1 MRAGHVVLAI
11 TQGSSH
17 YSALFTT
24 GTFRVYGGT
33 GFCGTIRLVGIA
45 REVFGDALPVAER
58 YAAFLAKAGVE
69 RGLIGPREADR
80 LWERHLINCAV
91 VSAAIPE
98 NAEVVDIGSGA
109 GLPGIVLAI
118 VRPDLRITLLEP
130 LLRRTT
136 FLNECV
142 ELLDLRNVEVRR
154 ARAEDVTDE
163 FAVDVATARAVAP
176 LERLA
181 RWALPLLRPG
191 GELLALKGE
200 RAAAELEEAEP
211 VLKRFGVRS
220 TELLQVGRGM
230 VDPPTTLVRVVAGRE
245 EVVGRRQ
252 RAPRRAK
259 GSRKRSS

>member
-1 MRAGHVVLAI
+1 L
-11 TQGSSH
+11 
-17 YSALFTT
+17 
-24 GTFRVYGGT
+24 RVHDPAA
-33 GFCGTIRLVGIA
+33 FCGTIRLVGIA

-58 YAAFLAKAGVE
+58 YAAFLAEAGVE
-69 RGLIGPREADR
+69 RGLIGPREVDR

-91 VSAAIPE
+91 VAEAIPRD
-98 NAEVVDIGSGA
+98 AEVVDIGSGA

-136 FLNECV
+136 FLTECV
-142 ELLDLRNVEVRR
+142 EMLHLENVEVRR
-154 ARAEDVTDE
+154 ARAEDVTGE
-163 FAVDVATARAVAP
+163 FSVDVATARAVAP

-181 RWALPLLRPG
+181 KWALPLLRPD

-200 RAAAELEEAEP
+200 RAAAELDEAEP

-230 VDPPTTLVRVVAGRE
+230 VDPPTTLVRVVAGRG

>member
-1 MRAGHVVLAI
+1 M
-11 TQGSSH
+11 
-17 YSALFTT
+17 
-24 GTFRVYGGT
+24 YGAP

-58 YAAFLAKAGVE
+58 YAAFLAEAGVE

-91 VSAAIPE
+91 VSEAVPE
-98 NAEVVDIGSGA
+98 EAQVVDIGSGA

-142 ELLDLRNVEVRR
+142 ELLGLRNVEVRR
-154 ARAEDVTDE
+154 ARAEDVSDE

-200 RAAAELEEAEP
+200 RAGAELEEAEP

-245 EVVGRRQ
+245 AVVGRRQ

>member
-1 MRAGHVVLAI
+1 M
-11 TQGSSH
+11 
-17 YSALFTT
+17 
-24 GTFRVYGGT
+24 
-33 GFCGTIRLVGIA
+33 GIG
-45 REVFGDALPVAER
+45 REVVFGDALPVAER
-58 YAAFLAKAGVE
+58 YAAFLETAGVE
-69 RGLIGPREADR
+69 RGLIGPREVDR

-91 VSAAIPE
+91 VSEVIP
-98 NAEVVDIGSGA
+98 ADAQVVDVGSGA
-109 GLPGIVLAI
+109 GLPGVVLAI

-142 ELLDLRNVEVRR
+142 EMLDLRNVEVRR
-154 ARAEDVTDE
+154 GRAEDLAGEIT
-163 FAVDVATARAVAP
+163 ADVATARAVAP
-176 LERLA
+176 LHRLA
-181 RWALPLLRPG
+181 TWALPLLRPG

-200 RAAAELEEAEP
+200 RAAAELEEAEL
-211 VLKRFGVRS
+211 VLRRLGVRS

-230 VDPPTTLVRVVAGRE
+230 VDSPTTVVRVVAGRV

>member
-1 MRAGHVVLAI
+1 M
-11 TQGSSH
+11 
-17 YSALFTT
+17 
-24 GTFRVYGGT
+24 
-33 GFCGTIRLVGIA
+33 GIA

-58 YAAFLAKAGVE
+58 YAAFLAEAGVE
-69 RGLIGPREADR
+69 RGLIGPREVDR

-91 VSAAIPE
+91 VSEAIPQD
-98 NAEVVDIGSGA
+98 ADVVDIGSGA

-136 FLNECV
+136 FLTECV
-142 ELLDLRNVEVRR
+142 EMLDLRNVAVRR

-163 FAVDVATARAVAP
+163 FSVDVATARAVAP

-181 RWALPLLRPG
+181 KWALPLLRPD

-200 RAAAELEEAEP
+200 RAAAELDDAAP

-230 VDPPTTLVRVVAGRE
+230 VDPPTTLVRVVAGP
-245 EVVGRRQ
+245 RRGC
-252 RAPRRAK
+252 RATTARPRRAK

>member
-1 MRAGHVVLAI
+1 M
-11 TQGSSH
+11 
-17 YSALFTT
+17 
-24 GTFRVYGGT
+24 GT
-33 GFCGTIRLVGIA
+33 A
-45 REVFGDALPVAER
+45 REVFGDALPTAER
-58 YAAFLAKAGVE
+58 YAAFLAEAGVE

-91 VSAAIPE
+91 VSSAIPKD
-98 NAEVVDIGSGA
+98 AQVVDIGSGA
-109 GLPGIVLAI
+109 GLPGVVLAI
-118 VRPDLRITLLEP
+118 VRPDLRVTLLEP

-142 ELLDLRNVEVRR
+142 ELLGLRNVEVRR
-154 ARAEDVTDE
+154 ARAEDVTEE
-163 FAVDVATARAVAP
+163 FAADVATARAVAP

-200 RAAAELEEAEP
+200 RAAVELEEAEP
-211 VLKRFGVRS
+211 VLERFGVRS

-230 VDPPTTLVRVVAGRE
+230 VDPPTTLVRVVAGRG

>member
-1 MRAGHVVLAI
+1 M
-11 TQGSSH
+11 
-17 YSALFTT
+17 
-24 GTFRVYGGT
+24 GT
-33 GFCGTIRLVGIA
+33 A

-58 YAAFLAKAGVE
+58 YAAFLADAGVE

-91 VSAAIPE
+91 VAEAIPDG
-98 NAEVVDIGSGA
+98 ARVVDVGSGA

-118 VRPDLRITLLEP
+118 VRPDLRVTLLEP

-136 FLNECV
+136 FLDECV
-142 ELLDLRNVEVRR
+142 ALLGLPNVEVRR
-154 ARAEDVTDE
+154 ARAEEVAKE
-163 FAVDVATARAVAP
+163 FAVDVVTARAVAP
-176 LERLA
+176 LDRLA

-200 RAAAELEEAEP
+200 RAAVELAEARP
-211 VLKRFGVRS
+211 VLERFGVRT

-230 VDPPTTLVRVVAGRE
+230 VDPPTTLVRVVADRE
-245 EVVGRRQ
+245 VGRNGAVGRQQ